1 MLAITLIKEAVDD
14 LKWYKRD
21 KEINEKV
28 YMKMKTEGGE
38 EQVYSQNIRVGDIVK
53 INQNDRLPAD
63 LLLLY
68 TTHEETANVFIW
80 TDQLDGETDWKL
92 RRSVQQT

>member
-1 MLAITLIKEAVDD
+1 VLAITLIKEAVDD

-53 INQNDRLPAD
+53 IN
-63 LLLLY
+63 
-68 TTHEETANVFIW
+68 
-80 TDQLDGETDWKL
+80 
-92 RRSVQQT
+92 